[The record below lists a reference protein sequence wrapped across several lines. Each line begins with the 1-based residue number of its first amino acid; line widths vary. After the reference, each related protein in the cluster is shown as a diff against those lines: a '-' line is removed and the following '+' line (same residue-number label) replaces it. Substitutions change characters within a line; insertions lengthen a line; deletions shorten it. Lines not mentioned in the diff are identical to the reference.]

1 MQETRANEASE
12 SSSESQESSSES
24 QELES
29 RKCENYT
36 EPASTNPPPQRRLVS
51 LKTEQTI
58 KGPKFTVLT
67 YNILA
72 DKWNES
78 DRKHKAC
85 PAAALEWNN
94 RKHKLVSE
102 IIAYNADII
111 CLQEV
116 EEEHYKKYF
125 LNQFRNHGYDGRYLA
140 KPSGNPKEGCATFLL
155 RERFSC
161 MEEIEVV
168 YGNQEF
174 CNLVGEKLYLTGHD
188 PQSYHPKSHSK
199 PTQKTLRRFRAN
211 NIALI
216 LLLSFDSNLICVAN
230 THVLANKDLPDV
242 KMWQAYCL
250 LHKLEEISMEKGN
263 DDMPM
268 VICGDFNSFPRSAA
282 HCLLVG
288 NEIDQNHKHL
298 EAGTKYRF
306 DANKLKRRYIELSS
320 AYSAYFEQGVSDCG
334 DENDDVMKRWMNPQT
349 KEPVFTHY
357 VSDFQE
363 TLDYIFYT
371 HNNLEVEK
379 LLEVVD
385 WDTVSQAEDKYIPSS
400 VWPSD
405 HMLLLAQ
412 FSCIIDKE
420 NISKRKKDSYD
431 SESIIKKLK
440 IESKGK
446 EKEIHHSGWD
456 TADTSDLVEEWKK
469 SYD

>member
-1 MQETRANEASE
+1 MQETRAKEASE

-125 LNQFRNHGYDGRYLA
+125 LNQFRNHGYDGHYLA
-140 KPSGNPKEGCATFLL
+140 KPSGNPKEGCATFFL

-268 VICGDFNSFPRSAA
+268 VICGDFNLFP
-282 HCLLVG
+282 
-288 NEIDQNHKHL
+288 
-298 EAGTKYRF
+298 EAQPTVYC
-306 DANKLKRRYIELSS
+306 

-334 DENDDVMKRWMNPQT
+334 DENDDVMKRWMNPET

-357 VSDFQE
+357 ASDFQE

-400 VWPSD
+400 
-405 HMLLLAQ
+405 
-412 FSCIIDKE
+412 
-420 NISKRKKDSYD
+420 
-431 SESIIKKLK
+431 
-440 IESKGK
+440 GK

>member
-1 MQETRANEASE
+1 MQETRAKEASE

-125 LNQFRNHGYDGRYLA
+125 LNQFRNHGYDGHYLA
-140 KPSGNPKEGCATFLL
+140 KPSGNPKEGCATFFL

-268 VICGDFNSFPRSAA
+268 VICGDFNLFPEAQPTVYWWAMKLIRIT
-282 HCLLVG
+282 HILRLVQS
-288 NEIDQNHKHL
+288 I
-298 EAGTKYRF
+298 
-306 DANKLKRRYIELSS
+306 
-320 AYSAYFEQGVSDCG
+320 GVSDCG
-334 DENDDVMKRWMNPQT
+334 DENDDVMKRWMNPET

-357 VSDFQE
+357 ASDFQE